1 MVNGI
6 MRPYRGPKLTASVRN
21 RPFWNKNKT
30 LPLGGCL
37 KVTFDHGIDGD
48 TASFVV
54 EGEKKTVRFF
64 VIDTPELSPKPAPFG
79 LSAKQYTTQKL
90 QDAKEIYLQSDKL
103 DSLFD
108 STERRRLLAWIWV
121 DGELLNYQLVRLGL
135 ATVKY
140 VNNDK
145 MAYLKALKEAEKQAK
160 KEGLGLHSQQEVA

>member
-1 MVNGI
+1 

-54 EGEKKTVRFF
+54 EGEMKTVRFF

-103 DSLFD
+103 DFCLIV
-108 STERRRLLAWIWV
+108 RKARCLLGFGY
-121 DGELLNYQLVRLGL
+121 GELLNYQLSGWGL
-135 ATVKY
+135 ATVNMSKR
-140 VNNDK
+140 
-145 MAYLKALKEAEKQAK
+145 
-160 KEGLGLHSQQEVA
+160 

>member
-1 MVNGI
+1 M
-6 MRPYRGPKLTASVRN
+6 
-21 RPFWNKNKT
+21 
-30 LPLGGCL
+30 
-37 KVTFDHGIDGD
+37 
-48 TASFVV
+48 
-54 EGEKKTVRFF
+54 
-64 VIDTPELSPKPAPFG
+64 
-79 LSAKQYTTQKL
+79 
-90 QDAKEIYLQSDKL
+90 
-103 DSLFD
+103 FD